1 MNDSGTYLP
10 GSDTGNGS
18 LDGDSIIL
26 STRVSLARNIT
37 DHKFP
42 SSSALDERNEI
53 IQIVQDCIESISGL
67 PELHFH
73 RLLRLTRVQRQTI
86 LDDYQI
92 DDDFVSKLS
101 GRAILLSP
109 RLSHKDSAISVLLC
123 WDDHIRI
130 QVSTPGSRIEKAYI
144 TAGKIEK
151 LLESRLSF
159 SFDKEWGYLTSNP
172 ANLGTALEVSVM
184 THLPAIAISPEAADF
199 IKNIT
204 KIGCSIS
211 GLSGMNS
218 EVTGNLFRISSSK
231 TLGKSEEEIVEEM
244 QAICLNIV
252 EEEENYRKKL
262 VEKDLLGAKD
272 NVCRSY
278 GLLKYAKILSFEE
291 ALELLSILRL
301 GLDLGIIEKTRDFDL
316 FELINIISDSHIISN
331 FEIEGPVSDDDIDLK
346 RAGLIRERVLEE

>member
-1 MNDSGTYLP
+1 MNNSRTFL
-10 GSDTGNGS
+10 TGNETGSGS

-26 STRVSLARNIT
+26 STRVGLARNIAN
-37 DHKFP
+37 HKFP
-42 SSSALDERNEI
+42 SSNTLDEKNQI
-53 IQIVQDCIESISGL
+53 IKIVRDCIGSTGGL

-73 RLLRLTRVQRQTI
+73 RLSRLTRIQRQMI

-92 DDDFVSKLS
+92 DDDFVSKLP

-109 RLSHKDSAISVLLC
+109 RLSLKDNAVSILLC

-130 QVSTPGSRIEKAYI
+130 QVSSPGSGTKKAYI
-144 TAGKIEK
+144 MVGKIEK
-151 LLESRLSF
+151 LLESKLSF
-159 SFDKEWGYLTSNP
+159 SFDREWGYLTSNP
-172 ANLGTALEVSVM
+172 ADLGTALEVSVM
-184 THLPAIAISPEAADF
+184 AHLPALAISPEIAGF
-199 IKNIT
+199 IKNLT
-204 KIGCSIS
+204 KVGCSIS
-211 GLSGMNS
+211 GFSGINS

-252 EEEENYRKKL
+252 EEEEDSRKKL

-272 NVCRSY
+272 NIYRSF
-278 GLLKYAKILSFEE
+278 GLIKYAKILSFEE

-331 FEIEGPVSDDDIDLK
+331 YEIEGPVSDDDIDLK
-346 RAGLIRERVLEE
+346 RADLIRERVLEE